1 MKRLLLL
8 ASALIAVIGCGQNQ
22 NGKGYTVVK
31 EFPVEEALEPVRV
44 IHYDPVESN
53 ILALFRAGDWWLSQ
67 NIQNYSGESG
77 KCFSLL
83 DEDFRTVVQFGTWG
97 RGPQEFIDP
106 SYHGHEGMKGDSI
119 VITVRDWSMGRLIR
133 LTAHTGDGGYRTELI
148 QDFHKSMRAIHPL
161 GQGRWLCNADNN
173 RYYTT
178 DRTTTATTLPT
189 PKEPSRP
196 TSKAGVKASTKLLK
210 PRLPTSPRSSQARQS
225 PPTAPAF

>member
-1 MKRLLLL
+1 MIKRLLLL

-22 NGKGYTVVK
+22 DGKGYTVVK
-31 EFPVEEALEPVRV
+31 EFPVEETLEPVRI

-53 ILALFRAGDWWLSQ
+53 ILALFRAGDWWISQ

-83 DEDFRTVVQFGTWG
+83 DGDFRTVVQFGTWG

-106 SYHGHEGMKGDSI
+106 SYHGYEGMKGDSI

-178 DRTTTATTLPT
+178 DSQGTVKTYL
-189 PKEPSRP
+189 EGWGE
-196 TSKAGVKASTKLLK
+196 GVNEALEAEITY
-210 PRLPTSPRSSQARQS
+210 
-225 PPTAPAF
+225 